1 MKKILLIAG
10 LTLIAIILTAL
21 LQKLDPVD
29 DPALTQQIEN
39 KEKDSEQVEI
49 IENPSLPADSKEA
62 ETLLLLVF

>member
-10 LTLIAIILTAL
+10 LTLSAIILTAL

-39 KEKDSEQVEI
+39 KEKDSEQAEI
-49 IENPSLPADSKEA
+49 IENPSSPADSKEA